1 MRTHEIN
8 NELRELKE
16 IENTIVRK
24 PLQQKANKGL
34 FNFRKFKTIRSF
46 GEDILK

>member
-16 IENTIVRK
+16 IEDTIVRK
-24 PLQQKANKGL
+24 HLQQKANKGL
-34 FNFRKFKTIRSF
+34 FNF
-46 GEDILK
+46 GNLKR